1 MIHFYS
7 VWRGI
12 SNDQLLEMLENDG
25 FKSLPMVAVDVKLV
39 NEEILIGKPSR
50 VGDPQSK
57 LVRDFRNIRMAHAVL
72 EFLKSRSNL
81 DRLSRFWSMSVLLRV
96 GSGFLTFQ
104 FLFGPDFLVRSWL
117 VQSWLAGLSLDQSGP
132 SLINW
137 FPDYRCK
144 IHRTQGKP
152 PKTHFKTATWDN
164 SRVFQ
169 KFCHREAFF
178 MLCSSWLWDR
188 IILSLRLAV
197 VHPNRLIKFLLVEK
211 LKQISNIK
219 IVQCQIYFLVVFGL
233 FWIAMTPTKNAYLQA
248 ARD

>member
-25 FKSLPMVAVDVKLV
+25 FKSLPMIAVDVKLV

-104 FLFGPDFLVRSWL
+104 FLFGPDLFGPDLLAFLGTR
-117 VQSWLAGLSLDQSGP
+117 AD
-132 SLINW
+132 
-137 FPDYRCK
+137 
-144 IHRTQGKP
+144 
-152 PKTHFKTATWDN
+152 
-164 SRVFQ
+164 RV
-169 KFCHREAFF
+169 
-178 MLCSSWLWDR
+178 
-188 IILSLRLAV
+188 
-197 VHPNRLIKFLLVEK
+197 
-211 LKQISNIK
+211 
-219 IVQCQIYFLVVFGL
+219 
-233 FWIAMTPTKNAYLQA
+233 
-248 ARD
+248 